1 MFTLADFERARI
13 AIKKNGSAI
22 DDLIFSSEKDP
33 FAYAMN
39 LCDSHD
45 RGTCAEGLVGCR
57 LKDSGFLVD
66 FYGADHD
73 YDLLVN
79 DSIRAEVKLGTIQP
93 NGKNKTKYVFHK
105 IKPELFDVIFL
116 VFLNP
121 YGATIKWTTSEMM
134 NEWSVDYK
142 RGKNGYSITFNGDM
156 TSKKLVYNESL
167 DSFIRLYQLAKM
179 A

>member
-13 AIKKNGSAI
+13 VKKTDTIMDAVLFSMEKNG
-22 DDLIFSSEKDP
+22 

-45 RGTCAEGLVGCR
+45 RGTYAEKLVGNK
-57 LKDSGFLVD
+57 LIDNGFMVD
-66 FYGADHD
+66 FYGAIHD

-79 DSIRAEVKLGTIQP
+79 GSVRAEVKLATIQP
-93 NGKNKTKYVFHK
+93 AGKNKTKYAFHK
-105 IKPELFDVIFL
+105 IKPEMFDVIFL

-134 NEWSVDYK
+134 TEWSVDYK
-142 RGKNGYSITFNGDM
+142 RGEYGYTITFNGDM
-156 TSKKLVYNESL
+156 ASKKLVYNESL
-167 DSFIRLYQLAKM
+167 DSFIRLYQDAKV